1 MTEIRGK
8 RVAVAGITFESNSF
22 SPGLTNMDAF
32 KRYLLVE
39 GPEVLTAGFGK
50 DEIGGALSVA
60 NELGIELVP
69 VFAADG
75 GCGPTVSD
83 ETYEFLKKQ
92 LLSKLSEVVKS
103 VDGVYL
109 RLHGAMTAESY

>member
-1 MTEIRGK
+1 MSAVKGK

-22 SPGLTNMDAF
+22 APGLTHMDAF
-32 KRYLLVE
+32 ERYLLVE

-50 DEIGGALSVA
+50 DEMGGAVSVA

-75 GCGPTVSD
+75 GCGGAGGGQTG
-83 ETYEFLKKQ
+83 LKQPCQREKPPRC
-92 LLSKLSEVVKS
+92 LSPRSM
-103 VDGVYL
+103 
-109 RLHGAMTAESY
+109 R

>member
-1 MTEIRGK
+1 MTEIRCK

-92 LLSKLSEVVKS
+92 LLSKL
-103 VDGVYL
+103 
-109 RLHGAMTAESY
+109 